1 MIVGPRILFR
11 ARRCSA
17 GFTLVELLIV
27 VSILGIVSALAIPN
41 FLRYQAQ
48 TRQSEARTNLAA
60 IYVSETTYYGEQ
72 TVFGNFNQIGYAIA
86 SPQNRYAYRV
96 GPGTT
101 VNVDLLLPSVGLDMG
116 QNTIVPSGITAAP
129 IPGFTAVATA
139 NLDGDLVIDQWHV
152 NDIKQNL
159 QAADQNDAR

>member
-1 MIVGPRILFR
+1 MRVLGLS
-11 ARRCSA
+11 AQSQRRSDA

-27 VSILGIVSALAIPN
+27 VAILGIVSALAIPN

-48 TRQSEARTNLAA
+48 SRQSEARTNLSA

-72 TVFGNFNQIGYAIA
+72 TVFGNFTQIGYALA
-86 SPQNRYAYRV
+86 GTQNRYAYRV

-101 VNVDLLLPSVGLDMG
+101 VNVDLLLPGVGVDMG
-116 QNTIVPSGITAAP
+116 QNPIVPSGITVVP

-139 NLDGDLVIDQWHV
+139 NLDGDLVMDAWHV

-159 QAADQNDAR
+159 QSADQNDAR